1 MYVAAALM
9 GAVCLFL
16 GIVSRK
22 EDVDLVNSRSRGL
35 QLFFNRIA
43 IYLYKR
49 ICIHR
54 IPLASS
60 VQVEK
65 DLKKLHPEEKR
76 DQLLTAYYV
85 SKLAK
90 TLMICVA
97 GTMLGVVIH
106 AQSEGAELLDTTG
119 SIVRGTYEE
128 GAKEVEVMCSLAE
141 GEQRF
146 TIEVGARQPDEEELN
161 QLYESFCAALPDMI
175 AGENHSLREVSQK
188 LYLQEMY
195 EGYPFAIRWESS
207 VPEVIYSDGTVNCA
221 EEVQEVELLATVSYG
236 EWEWEET
243 LSVQV
248 IPLVLSEQEWAHRE
262 LEKLLLRSERDS
274 RTEEEWKLPDSWE
287 GQRLLWKEKTEDM
300 SAVLW
305 LGTIAVAFLVYWMSD
320 KDLHDEVEKRRQQM
334 KRNYP
339 DVVHKMALYLGAGMT
354 IRSTFQR
361 LAEEY
366 EQGKAAGKVESPVYE
381 ELLHT
386 CRELKAGV
394 SEGSAYERF
403 GKRTGL
409 QEYIR
414 LMTLLTQNLKKG
426 NSTLLQR
433 LGEEA
438 SKASGERL
446 QYGKRLGEE
455 AVTKLLLP
463 MVMMLMVVMLMIM
476 LPAFSSVGV

>member
-1 MYVAAALM
+1 MYVAAALV
-9 GAVCLFL
+9 GVICLFL

-22 EDVDLVNSRSRGL
+22 EELDLVNSRARGV
-35 QLFFNRIA
+35 QRFFERIA

-49 ICIHR
+49 ICIHK
-54 IPLASS
+54 IPLVSS
-60 VQVEK
+60 AQVEQ
-65 DLKKLHPEEKR
+65 DLKRLHPEENR
-76 DQLLTAYYV
+76 DQLLTEYYV
-85 SKLAK
+85 SKLEK
-90 TLMICVA
+90 SLMICVV
-97 GTMLGVVIH
+97 GTILGVVIC
-106 AQSEGAELLDTTG
+106 AQSERTDLLGTTG

-128 GAKEVEVMCSLAE
+128 GTKEVEVVCSLEE

-146 TIEVGARQPDEEELN
+146 TIEVGAKQPDEEELN
-161 QLYESFCAALPDMI
+161 RLYESFRAALPDMI
-175 AGENHSLREVSQK
+175 AGENHSLQEVSQK

-195 EGYPFAIRWESS
+195 EGYPFAIHWESS
-207 VPEVIYSDGTVNCA
+207 APEVIHSDGTVNSA
-221 EEVQEVELLATVSYG
+221 EETQEVELLATVSYG
-236 EWEWEET
+236 ESEWEEA
-243 LSVQV
+243 LSIQV
-248 IPLVLSEQEWAHRE
+248 IPLVLSGKERAHKE
-262 LEKLLLRSERDS
+262 LEKLLLHSEQGS

-287 GQRLLWKEKTEDM
+287 GQRLSWTQKTEDM
-300 SAVLW
+300 GGVLCVAAV
-305 LGTIAVAFLVYWMSD
+305 GVAFLVYWLAD
-320 KDLHDEVEKRRQQM
+320 KDLRDEVEKRRQQM
-334 KRNYP
+334 KRDYP

-361 LAEEY
+361 MAEEY
-366 EQGKAAGKVESPVYE
+366 EQAKAAGKAEKPVYE
-381 ELLHT
+381 QLLHT

-414 LMTLLTQNLKKG
+414 LVTLLTQNLKKG

-433 LGEEA
+433 LREEA